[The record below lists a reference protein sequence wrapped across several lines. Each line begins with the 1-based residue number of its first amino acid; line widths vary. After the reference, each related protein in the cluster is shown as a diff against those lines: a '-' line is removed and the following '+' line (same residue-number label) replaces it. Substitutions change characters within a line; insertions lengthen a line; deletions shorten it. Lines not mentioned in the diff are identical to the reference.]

1 MAEEYYADVFD
12 SCSEESEES
21 EEGKTVFSVKDEEDE
36 DEGPQPV
43 YRTNQQVNV
52 ASSRSSGAVQ
62 GADNSPLYNSLSA
75 QSTRRQQ

>member
-21 EEGKTVFSVKDEEDE
+21 EEEKTVFSVKDEKVE

-52 ASSRSSGAVQ
+52 AACRNSGAVQ
-62 GADNSPLYNSLSA
+62 GADQAMPSQEESRES
-75 QSTRRQQ
+75 

>member
-21 EEGKTVFSVKDEEDE
+21 EEGKTVFSVKDEEVE

-52 ASSRSSGAVQ
+52 AASRSSGAVQ
-62 GADNSPLYNSLSA
+62 GADQAVPS
-75 QSTRRQQ
+75 